1 MSLDRDNQKD
11 KDKCKKKG
19 SAKGCNK
26 GDASGKG
33 KPYGSLRQNHLPRSA
48 ADLLG
53 LMLNTVPPEALRVA
67 VAIWAH
73 HGRRKQQVAQ
83 AWVIM
88 GTEKPK
94 LEPMLGA
101 IMVLESPGFGPSWI
115 EAMALPSAHHNL

>member
-48 ADLLG
+48 ADLRSKRLVR
-53 LMLNTVPPEALRVA
+53 LFEFKTWRDNNILLLV
-67 VAIWAH
+67 
-73 HGRRKQQVAQ
+73 
-83 AWVIM
+83 
-88 GTEKPK
+88 
-94 LEPMLGA
+94 
-101 IMVLESPGFGPSWI
+101 
-115 EAMALPSAHHNL
+115 